1 MSDFEK
7 RVRSAFDA
15 VSAPDALVERTLA
28 SIESERRAQ
37 GEPTDEAVNGVHNG
51 GFQEKSAQVDVEPA
65 VRAAARRH
73 RRMRMVAAASLA
85 AVLVC
90 GSASA
95 VYANESAYVQVSGES
110 SIELAVN
117 RFGVIVRGTVH
128 DSELQ
133 ESLDAIG
140 VVGKSYE
147 DAVALLV
154 EQGFVTDLAEGAPI
168 EFYVT
173 CSSERQSEALEQAT
187 EKCLQDNGVE
197 GARCTE
203 VSEEERAE
211 ALENGMGISKYRSYE
226 ELKSLGSDISAEQC
240 REMSMKEIREAIAA
254 AGGIDHAGNGA
265 AKGSQ
270 GVAGESGSGESGSQ
284 GTGAGYASSDPGKGN
299 GSGAGNGNSEGHGS
313 SQSGHGNREERE

>member
-7 RVRSAFDA
+7 RVRTSFDA

-28 SIESERRAQ
+28 FIESERKEQ
-37 GEPTDEAVNGVHNG
+37 SEVTDEAIEDSGKG
-51 GFQEKSAQVDVEPA
+51 AYEKKGAQGYVKPA

-95 VYANESAYVQVSGES
+95 VYASESAYVQVSGDS

-117 RFGVIVRGTVH
+117 RFGVVVRSTAH
-128 DSELQ
+128 DSGMQ

-147 DAVALLV
+147 DAVTLLV
-154 EQGFVTDLAEGAPI
+154 EQGFVADSTEGTPVD
-168 EFYVT
+168 FYVT
-173 CSSERQSEALEQAT
+173 CSNEGQSEALERAT
-187 EKCLQDNGVE
+187 EECLQDNGVE
-197 GARCTE
+197 GARCSE

-226 ELKSLGSDISAEQC
+226 ELKSLGSDISLEECQG
-240 REMSMKEIREAIAA
+240 MSMKELREAIAA
-254 AGGIDHAGNGA
+254 AGGSDSAVQGGMSGAQNGA
-265 AKGSQ
+265 GGSGSSGSKSQ
-270 GVAGESGSGESGSQ
+270 GS
-284 GTGAGYASSDPGKGN
+284 GTGYGSAGAGKG
-299 GSGAGNGNSEGHGS
+299 AGVGNSGGHGS
-313 SQSGHGNREERE
+313 PQSGHGNGEGRG